1 SSAEVVTLNH
11 RSINIIKV
19 SNNSQINFY
28 NMSAVPISS
37 KPILFLLKSPEITV
51 NGNTSF
57 NTDKYLNS
65 TLDQLG
71 DSIPR
76 QIDGQLK
83 VKLGFVDHYP
93 QPYEKGISTRYLT
106 YLQSM
111 ASVARIHQPIEI
123 INLPGDISP
132 LAKQYGLRIPLNEAL
147 HTVSHIILLVSL
159 VIVTVIGSFIMWPKI
174 KKAQISR

>member
-1 SSAEVVTLNH
+1 
-11 RSINIIKV
+11 
-19 SNNSQINFY
+19 
-28 NMSAVPISS
+28 MSALPISS
-37 KPILFLLKSPEITV
+37 NPIWVLLKSPEIIV

-71 DSIPR
+71 ISIPR
-76 QIDGQLK
+76 QVDGQLK

-93 QPYEKGISTRYLT
+93 QPYESGKTTRYLT

-111 ASVARIHQPIEI
+111 ASEERTQQPKEI

-132 LAKQYGLRIPLNEAL
+132 LAKQQGLRIPLNEAFG
-147 HTVSHIILLVSL
+147 TISHIILLVSL
-159 VIVTVIGSFIMWPKI
+159 VVVTVIGSWIIWPKI
-174 KKAQISR
+174 KKAQM